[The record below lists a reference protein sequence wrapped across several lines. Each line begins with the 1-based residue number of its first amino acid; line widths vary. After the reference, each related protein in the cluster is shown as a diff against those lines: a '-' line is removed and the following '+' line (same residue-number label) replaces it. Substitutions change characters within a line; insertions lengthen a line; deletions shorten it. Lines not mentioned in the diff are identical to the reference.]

1 MRVKRLSA
9 VLIILVLASP
19 IYLFAQ
25 SNDRIDELLLQEP
38 ARYDSTAYLVLAAGG
53 FIAETDTPDAAFLKA
68 REMGLAADGL
78 APDSPVRVDE
88 LSFMLM
94 KSLSIKGGVMYGFF
108 PGKRYAYRELAFH
121 KTISGSGGPGRRV
134 TGEEVI
140 RTLGYA
146 FALKGG
152 SK

>member
-1 MRVKRLSA
+1 MRIKRLSA

-25 SNDRIDELLLQEP
+25 SNERIDELLLQEP

-68 REMGLAADGL
+68 KEMGLAGIDL
-78 APDSPVRVDE
+78 SPDSPVRIDE

-108 PGKRYAYRELAFH
+108 PGRRYAYRELAFL
-121 KTISGSGGPGRRV
+121 KKINESGGPARAV
-134 TGEEVI
+134 NGEEVI

-146 FALKGG
+146 SALKGG
-152 SK
+152 AK